1 MRSHIL
7 ALFSELRLANENV
20 GVQPLGCAEIASGN
34 TGYLGH
40 SNGCAHHGPLSVRA
54 GPNPFSKTSYIR
66 NINDLCGDASGRKLL
81 ALPWQALRSTRKAGT
96 RAAWRAYY
104 LYGAPG
110 TQKTCYIYVRQGIHS
125 LDLPDKPVT

>member
-1 MRSHIL
+1 MRMLAFSHWGAQKSHRATPDTL
-7 ALFSELRLANENV
+7 DTR
-20 GVQPLGCAEIASGN
+20 
-34 TGYLGH
+34 Y
-40 SNGCAHHGPLSVRA
+40 GCAHHGPLSVRA